1 MQQNHT
7 YQIVD
12 TQSVSTAFPELSVRN
27 GSFTHPDYV
36 VDCDIFIAGGG
47 TGGVAAALRST
58 SAQMSKRGLGGLK
71 VCMTEE
77 TDWIGG
83 QMTAQGVSALDENY
97 LVDTTGSTRSYQQF
111 RTNIR
116 NYYKRSY
123 KLAPEYAQDPVLN
136 PGSCWVTRLSFEP
149 KVAVQTLTEM
159 LKDAIDAGRLSIYT
173 RQKPIYVKLKSG
185 EIVCAGSKR
194 RNDESESCEIQAV
207 GTLEFETGKIFEFRP
222 KVCIDATE
230 LGDLLPMAGLH
241 YSVGSDDRAVT
252 AEAHAPEHGDPDNV
266 QDFTYPFVVEYCPN
280 EKHTIDKPPLYEE
293 FSARGKFTLQNY
305 KMFDAVP
312 RGVPEDHPESPDVE
326 HTWYLPFWEYRRLI
340 AKKVFADDAVAHDIA
355 MINWESNDLRGE
367 NIIDKVPDLTADR
380 LAQGKLVSLGFLY
393 WLQTEAPRDDGG
405 KGYPELKLRPDVMG
419 SSDGLSKFPYI
430 RESRRIEPKR
440 RIVERDIVASS
451 GGTNARAANFA
462 DSVGI
467 GFYPVDIHG
476 HQEVPGAGQA
486 TKPFQISLDAL
497 IPTQTSNILPACKNI
512 GTTHITNGAYRLH
525 PIEWAIGEAQ
535 GALAVLLCTKHLH
548 LKTLAETP
556 SILALQ
562 QLLAEQGAPVYW
574 YEDVPTSHAQFAAIQ
589 FLGVS
594 DIMRGDTDHLSF
606 YPDRPITRGE
616 AAFALAKIMPGARG
630 VASSQKEAL
639 SWCIEKNYL
648 ARDLDDTAAGNP
660 TNSSSNTDEGQ
671 HRSDRNPNVA
681 LAAKDVE
688 ALARHLNAGYIR
700 GAQTL
705 SRGEFAEVIYK
716 IAKTHLEAVKVPLGQ

>member
-1 MQQNHT
+1 MQQNYT

-12 TQSVSTAFPELSVRN
+12 TQSVSTTFPELSVRKGN
-27 GSFTHPDYV
+27 FTDPDYI

-47 TGGVAAALRST
+47 TGGVAAALRAT
-58 SAQMSKRGLGGLK
+58 SAQMGKRGLGGLK

-97 LVDTTGSTRSYQQF
+97 LVDTAGSTRSYQQF

-116 NYYKRSY
+116 NFYKRTY
-123 KLAPEYAQDPVLN
+123 KLAPDYAEDPLLN

-149 KVAVQTLTEM
+149 KVAVETLTEM
-159 LKDAIDAGRLSIYT
+159 LKSSIDKGRLSIYT

-185 EIVCAGSKR
+185 EIICAGNIR
-194 RNDESESCEIQAV
+194 RTDASQTCEVEAV

-222 KVCIDATE
+222 KICIDATE

-241 YSVGSDDRAVT
+241 YSVGSDAKAIT

-266 QDFTYPFVVEYCPN
+266 QDFTYPFVVEFCPN
-280 EKHTIDKPPLYEE
+280 ETHTIDKPPLYEE
-293 FSARGKFTLQNY
+293 FRGRGKFTLQNY
-305 KMFDAVP
+305 KMFDSVP
-312 RGVPEDHPESPDVE
+312 RAMPEDHSESPDLD
-326 HTWYLPFWEYRRLI
+326 HAWYLPFWEYRRLI
-340 AKKVFADDAVAHDIA
+340 AKKVFADDAIASDIA

-367 NIIDKVPDLTADR
+367 NIIDKAPALAADR

-419 SSDGLSKFPYI
+419 SSDGLSKYPYI
-430 RESRRIEPKR
+430 RESRRIKAKKL
-440 RIVERDIVASS
+440 IVEPEIVASS
-451 GGTNARAANFA
+451 GGTNARAALYA

-476 HQEVPGAGQA
+476 HQEVPGAGQS
-486 TKPFQISLDAL
+486 TKPFQIPLAAL
-497 IPTQTSNILPACKNI
+497 IPAQSTNILPACKNI

-525 PIEWAIGEAQ
+525 PIEWSVGEAQ
-535 GALAVLLCTKHLH
+535 GALAVLLCAKQLH
-548 LKTLAETP
+548 IKTLSETP

-562 QLLAEQGAPVYW
+562 QLLVEQGVPVYW
-574 YEDVPTSHAQFAAIQ
+574 YEDIPTSHPQFAAIQ

-594 DIMRGDTDHLSF
+594 DIMRGDTEHLSF

-616 AAFALAKIMPGARG
+616 AAFALAKTMPGARG
-630 VASSQKEAL
+630 AASSQEEAL
-639 SWCIEKNYL
+639 AWCVKRNYL
-648 ARDLDDTAAGNP
+648 ARAFK
-660 TNSSSNTDEGQ
+660 NSAHSDNSDGAQGENHSHETDPM
-671 HRSDRNPNVA
+671 DF
-681 LAAKDVE
+681 LAADDIE
-688 ALARHLNAGYIR
+688 ALAHHLNASHIKGQ
-700 GAQTL
+700 QTL
-705 SRGEFAEVIYK
+705 TRGEFAEVIYR
-716 IAKTHLEAVKVPLGQ
+716 IAKTHLEAARI